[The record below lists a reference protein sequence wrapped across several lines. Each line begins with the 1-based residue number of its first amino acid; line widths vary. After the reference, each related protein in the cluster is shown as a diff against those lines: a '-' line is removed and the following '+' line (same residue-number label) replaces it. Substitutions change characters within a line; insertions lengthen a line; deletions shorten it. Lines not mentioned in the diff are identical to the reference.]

1 MRKLLTII
9 LLAAGLAA
17 GAQTTNRTNVLNK
30 QVSRTSFVI
39 WEWVDKDSTR
49 AYQDTVPGVYK
60 MFHRDNEP
68 GFRMEFIAYYY
79 DLEELYADETMR
91 LMLRDWESFDL
102 DSIYSHDALLPYNE
116 YSADSFKANFR
127 HYYGFQWNEPYFED
141 SLFVTSEEMNVKMDT
156 LSNGEV
162 LLIMSYLKIMEDS
175 SSVASS
181 SGSLYAPMEMD
192 ENEMFGVLANYDFSG
207 QWLGRVHNVLYD
219 TATFEPLSYYTMD
232 SMMVVEFPLQDG
244 EQFSRKIKP
253 VEVLREG
260 ALGGDWSTELIA
272 FDDSIMIVRAKY
284 FDPYW
289 EWVAKLIWV
298 DQDTLKYIIE
308 VAPVANE
315 AMGNE
320 IKEGQRFAWVWEF
333 ARITGIKEE

>member
-1 MRKLLTII
+1 MKHLLISMF
-9 LLAAGLAA
+9 LLAGLAA

-60 MFHRDNEP
+60 LFHRDNEP

-116 YSADSFKANFR
+116 HSADSLKANFR
-127 HYYGFQWNEPYFED
+127 HYYGFQWNEPYYED

-192 ENEMFGVLANYDFSG
+192 ESEMFGVLATYDFSG
-207 QWLGRVHNVLYD
+207 QWLGAVHNVVYD
-219 TATFEPLSYYTMD
+219 TATFEPSSYYTMD
-232 SMMVVEFPLQDG
+232 SMMVVEFPLIEGSDLDRAI
-244 EQFSRKIKP
+244 SP
-253 VEVLREG
+253 VSTFNEG
-260 ALGGDWSTELIA
+260 ALGGTWNTQFIAGADSSMMVHANYGDPDWG
-272 FDDSIMIVRAKY
+272 D
-284 FDPYW
+284 
-289 EWVAKLIWV
+289 VAKLIWV
-298 DQDTLKYIIE
+298 DYDTLKYIVE
-308 VAPVANE
+308 VADVAND

-320 IKEGQRFAWVWEF
+320 IPEGQKFAWVWEF
-333 ARITGIKEE
+333 ARIKGIKEE